1 MEHITLHIEN
11 LLFEAIIGVLENE
24 RHMPQQLLVEAHIT
38 YIYKQG
44 HYLDYVLISEMISH
58 HIQTNAYELLESAL
72 LGVINELKTQFDAIT
87 HIKLCIKKPQILAP
101 LIVGASVTK
110 TF

>member
-11 LLFEAIIGVLENE
+11 LLCEAIIGVLENE
-24 RHMPQQLLVEAHIT
+24 RHTPQQLLVEAHIT
-38 YIYKQG
+38 YMYKQEQ
-44 HYLDYVLISEMISH
+44 YLDYTLISEMISH
-58 HIQTNAYELLESAL
+58 HLQINAYELLESAL
-72 LGVINELKTQFDAIT
+72 LGVIDELKTQFNVIT
-87 HIKLCIKKPQILAP
+87 RITLCIKKPQILAP